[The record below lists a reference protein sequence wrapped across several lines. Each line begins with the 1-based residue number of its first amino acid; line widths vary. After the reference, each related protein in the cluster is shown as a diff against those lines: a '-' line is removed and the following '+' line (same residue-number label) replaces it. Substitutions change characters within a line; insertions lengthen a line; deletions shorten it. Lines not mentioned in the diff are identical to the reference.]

1 MQSIEL
7 LQKVTV
13 DVQAGETAGEMNLE
27 PSQPQVVFIFGI
39 GPGGLTPFEY
49 LLAGQPVQ
57 TPLKFQVAAAELQPF
72 FEHLAPL
79 VADLF
84 HGRPRVCFSVQV
96 TQAEAADPREIVR
109 ALAQTAGHGGGGCD
123 CGCGCG

>member
-1 MQSIEL
+1 MQSIEVL
-7 LQKVTV
+7 KKITV
-13 DVQAGETAGEMNLE
+13 AVQAGDTAGAMNL
-27 PSQPQVVFIFGI
+27 QPARPQWVFIFGI
-39 GPGGLTPFEY
+39 GTGGLTPFEY

-79 VADLF
+79 AADLF
-84 HGRPRVCFSVQV
+84 HGRPRVYFTAQV
-96 TQAEAADPREIVR
+96 TQTEAPDPREIVR